1 MKNNKGGMYY
11 SKTLKQFLAGIKPE
25 VKDDAD
31 KKLEKELIK
40 KTLLGHNNEP
50 QRNYHIPSNKSDTQ
64 KITIKKKSKK
74 YQ

>member
-1 MKNNKGGMYY
+1 MYY
-11 SKTLKQFLAGIKPE
+11 SKTLKQFLADIIPD

-50 QRNYHIPSNKSDTQ
+50 QRNYHIPIYKSNSQ

-74 YQ
+74 HQ